1 MATGGEAFSWT
12 AKLTIDF
19 LEIYAENQEKFA
31 NINFKNAVLWEEISR
46 KLRTTDG
53 ERMSWPTAQQC
64 SNRWKSLKSS
74 SQKFLD
80 SQKETGVSRKRE
92 PPFHQR
98 VMDLIGDKCSV
109 EPAAVM
115 DSGSALPSLYGPT
128 ASCASAPASPGVS
141 DFDFDHTTGGMT
153 SALPV
158 AVRGATSVASSVT
171 AKSPLPQT
179 CDKPAAAVMEGAA
192 SERGKLR
199 KHERHRRRK
208 RESAADG
215 FSKFVKAHEER
226 EKRRSKETKKR
237 HKEKMKVMKG
247 LLQVMKGFGGGRR
260 ERRFH
265 ERKGESSSSS
275 SSPSS
280 RSPSPNLDSSS
291 GDDDPTDLAEVVD
304 LAAY

>member
-1 MATGGEAFSWT
+1 MGRECHGLLRSSVATAGKALNHLPESSWI
-12 AKLTIDF
+12 AKKKP
-19 LEIYAENQEKFA
+19 ACHK
-31 NINFKNAVLWEEISR
+31 
-46 KLRTTDG
+46 
-53 ERMSWPTAQQC
+53 
-64 SNRWKSLKSS
+64 
-74 SQKFLD
+74 
-80 SQKETGVSRKRE
+80 KRE

-128 ASCASAPASPGVS
+128 ASSASAPASPGVS
-141 DFDFDHTTGGMT
+141 DFEGDHTTGGMT

-171 AKSPLPQT
+171 AKSLLPQT

-199 KHERHRRRK
+199 KHERHQRRK

-215 FSKFVKAHEER
+215 FSKVVKAHEER

-247 LLQVMKGFGGGRR
+247 LLASD
-260 ERRFH
+260 ERIW
-265 ERKGESSSSS
+265 
-275 SSPSS
+275 
-280 RSPSPNLDSSS
+280 
-291 GDDDPTDLAEVVD
+291 
-304 LAAY
+304 